1 VAGVGRAK
9 NCKEATIA
17 TPASKLSARAYR
29 SNGDDP
35 TSIYLKEIG
44 RISLLTADE
53 ERSLAKR
60 ISEGDQRAKEH
71 LTTAN
76 LRLVV
81 SIAKKYA
88 NRGLSLL
95 DLIQEGNL
103 GLMRAVE
110 KFDYTMGTRFSTY
123 ATWWIRQA
131 VTRAIADQANTIRIP
146 VHTLDLKRDVQKV
159 KERYFQENGE
169 SLDREKLASEL
180 GITEAKLQ
188 KMESFAGYTSS
199 LDRPL
204 REGEDDTM
212 EEFVSS
218 NQSPSNEVYRELM
231 SEEIDR
237 ALEFLDDREKMIL
250 RMRFGLGGIEART
263 LADIGEL
270 LNLSR
275 ERIRQ
280 ISVKALSK
288 LQHPVVRKRLRGLQ
302 DLIEHE
308 TRAMSA

>member
-1 VAGVGRAK
+1 M
-9 NCKEATIA
+9 
-17 TPASKLSARAYR
+17 SARAYR

-44 RISLLTADE
+44 RIPLLTAEEEKQLARRVATGDE
-53 ERSLAKR
+53 
-60 ISEGDQRAKEH
+60 RAKEH
-71 LTTAN
+71 LTSAN

-110 KFDYTMGTRFSTY
+110 KFDYRMGTRFSTY

-146 VHTLDLKRDVQKV
+146 VHALELKKDVQNA
-159 KERYFQENGE
+159 KERHFQENGE
-169 SLDREKLASEL
+169 VLDRYALASEL
-180 GITEAKLQ
+180 GISEAKLQ
-188 KMESFAGYTSS
+188 KMESFAGMTSS

-204 REGEDDTM
+204 RESEDETL
-212 EEFVSS
+212 EEFLP
-218 NQSPSNEVYRELM
+218 NQQSPSKEVYRELM

-237 ALEFLDDREKMIL
+237 ALDYLDEREKLVL
-250 RMRFGLGGIEART
+250 RMRYGLGEYERRT
-263 LADIGEL
+263 LADIGDL

-280 ISVKALSK
+280 IAVKALNK
-288 LQHPVVRKRLRGLQ
+288 LQHPVVREKLRGLQ

-308 TRAMSA
+308 SRSLSA